1 MRDYRKGNWTVQET
15 MILIEAKRMDDER
28 RKMSRSS
35 KHGGQQQQ
43 PQPAQPLRWKWVE
56 EYCWR
61 RECQR
66 SQNQCN
72 DKWDNLMRDYK
83 KVREYQRNLNEDG
96 NNNRSNKSYWEMDR
110 AERKEKGLPT
120 NMLPQIYQA
129 LYDVV
134 EKPGIT
140 TTTTTAAVQL
150 LPPPPVVEIPP
161 VALLPPP
168 PILSLPPPRP
178 PLPPLPLLHYS
189 HQHVQQQPLQAQPS
203 PTSLGIRRALL
214 N

>member
-28 RKMSRSS
+28 RKVSRSS
-35 KHGGQQQQ
+35 RQQQQ
-43 PQPAQPLRWKWVE
+43 QQQQHPQPPPHQQQQQQQQQPLRWKWVE

-61 RECQR
+61 RGCQR

-83 KVREYQRNLNEDG
+83 KVREYQRNLNEDR
-96 NNNRSNKSYWEMDR
+96 NNNKSYWEMDR
-110 AERKEKGLPT
+110 VERKEKGLPT

-134 EKPGIT
+134 EKPGT
-140 TTTTTAAVQL
+140 TTTVQL
-150 LPPPPVVEIPP
+150 LPPPPPVVEIRP

-168 PILSLPPPRP
+168 PTLPLPPSRP
-178 PLPPLPLLHYS
+178 PLPPPPLSYYS
-189 HQHVQQQPLQAQPS
+189 HQHVQVQQEAQPS
-203 PTSLGIRRALL
+203 PASLGI